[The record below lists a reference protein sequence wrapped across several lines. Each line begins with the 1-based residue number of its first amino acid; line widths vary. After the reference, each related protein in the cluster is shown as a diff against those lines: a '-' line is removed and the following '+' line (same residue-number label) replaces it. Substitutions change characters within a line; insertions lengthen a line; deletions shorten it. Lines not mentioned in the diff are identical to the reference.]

1 MTWEIKKPA
10 EHQLNRIRKFFEA
23 EIVGVSAKESVYVE
37 TEMRRQ
43 ASSFLPRNAS
53 GAIYPTFWRAAYLP
67 DGSIAGAICAHTPY
81 AMVTQIA
88 AGPLG
93 EEIARGFARA
103 RRILACVAVH
113 KDRRGQGL
121 GSALLE
127 AMEESA
133 RAEGA
138 AQITGYMDR
147 LNGEPHFYRKNGYII
162 MPVQK
167 PVPPLEPYPI
177 TETHPDPQMFGRWFY
192 KQL

>member
-1 MTWEIKKPA
+1 MTWEIKEPA

-43 ASSFLPRNAS
+43 ASSFLPRDAS

-81 AMVTQIA
+81 ALVTQIA
-88 AGPLG
+88 ASPLG
-93 EEIARGFARA
+93 EEFARGFARA
-103 RRILACVAVH
+103 RRTLACVAVH
-113 KDRRGQGL
+113 KDRRGQDL

-127 AMEESA
+127 AMEEIA

-138 AQITGYMDR
+138 AQITGYMGQADR
-147 LNGEPHFYRKNGYII
+147 GEPHFYRKNGYII
-162 MPVQK
+162 RPVQK
-167 PVPPLEPYPI
+167 PVPPLAPP
-177 TETHPDPQMFGRWFY
+177 HHRDAS
-192 KQL
+192 